1 MRAYVFRGIAG
12 AYALTIDDSNA
23 RLPSALGPWRRWKEI
38 ALDGRETGRIGIA
51 ADEIVALRRDGF
63 VVPRK
68 GLVIED
74 A

>member
-1 MRAYVFRGIAG
+1 MRAYVFKGVAG
-12 AYALTIDDSNA
+12 AYALTTEDSPA

-38 ALDGRETGRIGIA
+38 ALDGGETGRIAVTPG
-51 ADEIVALRRDGF
+51 EIIALRRDGF